1 MLDTI
6 RLEDFQNNIDEY
18 LYRVRTGKCY
28 YLKDATTGRTW
39 FLKPY
44 KEPNMV
50 TVQLD
55 LEPQTIKFL
64 KREAKAKKL
73 TFDQMVTY
81 VMLKHI
87 DKVELHEGTLKK
99 TTPAIKV
106 KRSTPRKARPSL
118 KPQKVK
124 RSAWRK

>member
-6 RLEDFQNNIDEY
+6 QLKDFQNNIDEY

-28 YLKDATTGRTW
+28 YLKDKTTGRTW

-50 TVQLD
+50 TITVD
-55 LEPQTIKFL
+55 LEPETIKYL
-64 KREAKAKKL
+64 NRDAKVKKL

-81 VMLKHI
+81 ILLKHI
-87 DKVELHEGTLKK
+87 DRIEHLDRIIKK
-99 TTPAIKV
+99 RKPVAKGKKAKKPP
-106 KRSTPRKARPSL
+106 KRK
-118 KPQKVK
+118 
-124 RSAWRK
+124 